1 MRTVINQ
8 QQQLRQIALVPGQQ
22 LFERPV
28 HSWVA

>member
-8 QQQLRQIALVPGQQ
+8 QQQLRQIALVLSQQ